1 MMPSSTRAIASRA
14 ATLLVAS
21 GMLTAARARA
31 AEVLDLTVGTQR
43 VVGARAVTRVAI
55 ADPGVA
61 DVRVVDQDQV
71 LVTALSPGG
80 TELKLWAGAR
90 MLEYMV
96 VVTQLDPQ
104 QLKRELEQKLGDRD
118 GVRVRVSRDG
128 TVTLEG
134 TVSTLS
140 DLEKAEQLARQYPQ
154 VKDAVRLDP
163 SARTHVAEAMNRQ
176 LERAGLS
183 GVRASVVGTVVF
195 LEGVVD
201 TEADLKKVD
210 LITRA
215 IAEGVLNM
223 VSIGSARMVELDV
236 ELVEVSRRS
245 LERLGV
251 TWPTDISGSLKLSY
265 DQVRVLAGPGADSA
279 RLGVSTPG
287 ATASFGLALRFGD
300 GASRTL
306 ARPRLVTAS
315 GKEAHFLAGGE
326 LPIPIVTQER
336 VHIEYKEYGI
346 RLKITPVVD
355 GSGTIRAKVLA
366 EVSSVDDA
374 VTVLGVP
381 GFLTRRVDTE
391 VTLRDGDTLVM
402 SGLMSQSESKDVTK
416 VPLLGHV
423 PILGELFKSRGFQ
436 DRQTELVV
444 FVTPRLVD
452 ATSRHLRDLSAEM
465 LKKYQEA
472 ASAVSFGILD

>member
-1 MMPSSTRAIASRA
+1 MVLVCSTRSLAFGA
-14 ATLLVAS
+14 AALVAA
-21 GMLTAARARA
+21 LADARA
-31 AEVLDLTVGTQR
+31 AEAIDLTVGSQR
-43 VVGARAVTRVAI
+43 VVVQRGVTRVAI

-61 DVRVVDQDQV
+61 DVRVVDQDHV
-71 LVTALSPGG
+71 LVTAVSPGR
-80 TELKLWAGAR
+80 TDLKLWAGAR
-90 MLEYMV
+90 LLEYV
-96 VVTQLDPQ
+96 VIVTQLDPQ
-104 QLKRELEQKLGDRD
+104 QLKRELELKLADRE
-118 GVRVRVSRDG
+118 GVRVRVGRDG

-134 TVSTLS
+134 TVASLA
-140 DLEKAEQLARQYPQ
+140 DLEKTGQLARQYPQ

-176 LERAGLS
+176 LERAGLG
-183 GVRASVVGTVVF
+183 GVRASVVGAVVF

-215 IAEGVLNM
+215 IADGALNM
-223 VSIGSARMVELDV
+223 VTIGSARMIELDV

-245 LERLGV
+245 LDRLGV
-251 TWPTDISGSLKLSY
+251 IWPTDVSGSVRLNY
-265 DQVRVLAGPGADSA
+265 DQVRALAGAGADSA
-279 RLGVSTPG
+279 RLAVSTPG
-287 ATASFGLALRFGD
+287 VTASFGVALRFAD
-300 GASRTL
+300 GTSRTI

-326 LPIPIVTQER
+326 LPIPLVTQER

-346 RLKITPVVD
+346 RLKITPLVD

-366 EVSSVDDA
+366 EVSDVDQA
-374 VTVLGVP
+374 VAVLGVP

-402 SGLMSQSESKDVTK
+402 SGLLSLAESKEVTK

-436 DRQTELVV
+436 ERETELVV

-452 ATSRHLRDLSAEM
+452 PTSRHLRESGTKM
-465 LKKYQEA
+465 LERYREA
-472 ASAVSFGILD
+472 ASAVSFGVLD